1 MSKDLIIVESPAKA
15 KTIKNFLEG
24 KYNVIASR
32 GHIRDII
39 KYSLGVKIEN
49 GKVNVKYEVTP
60 DHKEV
65 VNDIKRLA
73 KDANV
78 VYIATDEDREGEA
91 IGYHITEILGG
102 DVKTYPRIVFHE
114 ITKKAITH
122 ALETPRTID
131 MNKVNAQQAR
141 RVLDRVIGF
150 TLSGLLQLKI
160 KKGLSAGRVQSSTL
174 GILVD
179 RENEIRSFQPVKY
192 FAITCDFD
200 KQVVGELVSFKNQKV
215 GKLDI
220 KTQEEVNEVKRVVDS
235 EQFEVKFV
243 EYKIRNVKPLPPFV
257 TSTLQQAAST
267 KFNFPPA
274 KTMQI
279 AQKLYEGVETPW
291 GVSGA
296 ITYMRTDSFNIAEEA
311 QDAAIGY
318 IKSVTGSKAN
328 EYVPQTKNSYV
339 TKAKGAQEAHEAIRP
354 TNLAYTPEV
363 AKKFLDADHYKVYE
377 LIFNRF
383 IASQST
389 PAQFGN
395 LVMLIGSEN
404 ATFRAV
410 GSTLIFDGFQ
420 KFSGSESKDKVIP
433 SLQEG
438 HKFNIKEM
446 TAQEKQTEPP
456 SRYSEAS
463 LVKMMEDVGIGRPST
478 YASTIALLLN
488 RGYVKKDGKVLVP
501 TEDAFTVIDLLKK
514 HFNYIVD
521 THFTAEVE
529 NELDKIAMAEVD
541 WEKMV
546 SDFNTPFEQKIKEG
560 KENIASQK
568 VLEKTGEKC
577 PKCGEDLVYRQGKF
591 GKFISCSAFPKCKFI
606 KPKDAP
612 ETKPQQPSVETNVTC
627 PKCKKNHLVQRE
639 GKYGSYYSCKG
650 FPKCKFISKELP
662 IANSSCSKCNGYL
675 VIKNGKEHCPKC
687 DGKKFFKKKK

>member
-1 MSKDLIIVESPAKA
+1 MGKDLIIVESPAKA

-32 GHIRDII
+32 GHIRDIV
-39 KYSLGVKIEN
+39 KYNLGVKIDN
-49 GKVNVKYEVTP
+49 DKVNVKYDVTP

-102 DVKTYPRIVFHE
+102 GYEKYPRIVFHE

-122 ALETPRTID
+122 ALETPRAID
-131 MNKVNAQQAR
+131 ISKVNAQQAR

-150 TLSGLLQLKI
+150 TLSGLLQMKI

-174 GILVD
+174 GIVVD
-179 RENEIRSFQPVKY
+179 RENEIKSFQPINY
-192 FAITCDFD
+192 YSITCEFD
-200 KQVVGELVSFKNQKV
+200 KQVVGELVSFKKQKV

-220 KTQEEVNEVKRVVDS
+220 RTKEEVDEIKKIVES

-243 EYKIRNVKPLPPFV
+243 EFKVRNVKPLPPFV

-279 AQKLYEGVETPW
+279 AQKLYEGVEAPW

-311 QDAAIGY
+311 QDAAIEY
-318 IKSVTGSKAN
+318 IKNVTGSKSN
-328 EYVPQTKNSYV
+328 EYIPQTKNSYV

-363 AKKFLDADHYKVYE
+363 AKQFLDADHYKIYE

-395 LVMLIGSEN
+395 LVMIIGSDNSE
-404 ATFRAV
+404 FRAV
-410 GSTLIFDGFQ
+410 GSTLMFDGFQ
-420 KFSGSESKDKVIP
+420 RFSGSESKDKVIP
-433 SLQEG
+433 SLQQG
-438 HKFNIKEM
+438 HKFTSKEL

-488 RGYVKKDGKVLVP
+488 RGYVKKEGKVLIP
-501 TEDAFTVIDLLKK
+501 TEDAFTVIDILKK
-514 HFNYIVD
+514 HFDYIVD

-529 NELDKIAMAEVD
+529 NDLDKIAMSELD
-541 WEKMV
+541 WERMV
-546 SDFNTPFEQKIKEG
+546 IDFNKPFEEKIKQG
-560 KENIASQK
+560 KEQIESKK
-568 VLEKTGEKC
+568 VLELTGEKC
-577 PKCGEDLVYRQGKF
+577 PKCGEDLVYREGKF
-591 GKFISCSAFPKCKFI
+591 GKFVSCSGFPKCKFI
-606 KPKDAP
+606 KPKDTQ
-612 ETKPQQPSVETNVTC
+612 ETKPQQPTVETNVTC
-627 PKCKKNHLVQRE
+627 PKCKKHHLVERE
-639 GKYGSYYSCKG
+639 GKYGKYYSCKG

-662 IANSSCSKCNGYL
+662 IANSSCPKCKGYL
-675 VIKNGKEHCPKC
+675 VMKNGNEHCPTC
-687 DGKKFFKKKK
+687 NGKKFFKKK